1 MTTMVDEALDLNLG
15 DIPDLSG
22 VQDNDQPAPF
32 SDGWYEGRILAK
44 REFTDSNGN
53 ERVFES
59 SDEPAQ
65 KSGRNIRLQIAIKR
79 QSDGRT
85 LNTSYL
91 VNYQPEDLTSTTV
104 QAIMAHKDRIKE
116 GAESGWG
123 TLFRPFMTLQ
133 RLGKLQKVAGVRQ
146 FQRNGNGGLDLKP
159 VFGKTVY
166 VKLTDDDRNP
176 KYKAVK
182 DISADQPK
190 VVL

>member
-1 MTTMVDEALDLNLG
+1 MTTMTDETLDLNLG

-22 VQDNDQPAPF
+22 VQDSEPTPF
-32 SDGWYEGRILAK
+32 ENGWYEGRILAK

-65 KSGRNIRLQIAIKR
+65 KSGRNIRLQIALKR
-79 QSDGRT
+79 HSDGRT

-91 VNYQPEDLTSTTV
+91 VNYQPEDLTAATV
-104 QAIMAHKDRIKE
+104 SAIMAHKDRIKAGE
-116 GAESGWG
+116 ETGWG

-159 VFGKTVY
+159 VYGKTVY

-176 KYKAVK
+176 KYKMVK
-182 DISADQPK
+182 DITADTPK
-190 VVL
+190 QVL